1 MVVVVGND
9 SSWGQIHIPQR
20 SMHGERYA
28 VATRLAPTRYDRIV
42 EAMGGRGEHVEDP
55 ADLEP
60 ALERAFASG
69 AVYCVDVAIDPEAA
83 ASSGAAG
90 YAV

>member
-1 MVVVVGND
+1 MD
-9 SSWGQIHIPQR
+9 
-20 SMHGERYA
+20 
-28 VATRLAPTRYDRIV
+28 
-42 EAMGGRGEHVEDP
+42 DP

-69 AVYCVDVAIDPEAA
+69 TVYCVDVAIDPEAA

-90 YAV
+90 YAI